1 MSSLP
6 EPTKLERAAGSLVT
20 EGALTALGAMTSGP
34 LGTLLPILAKSLAAE
49 RQKRR
54 VEAAL
59 SEIDAIL
66 IEHEQA
72 LHTVSDAQFKLIN
85 ETIITL
91 LHTTAESKM
100 VYLRRAVRNAI
111 SMTSVDDQE
120 AAVLSRVLR
129 DMSAEE
135 AAFLFKNFSYERV
148 QVASGEAE
156 HEMKVLTVKPR
167 TPEALVLTGLVSLGI
182 LEAAEPTYDESG
194 LLRYSSVTAKLIA
207 LLRDAT

>member
-6 EPTKLERAAGSLVT
+6 VPTKLERAAGSLAT
-20 EGALTALGAMTSGP
+20 EGALTALGAMAGGP
-34 LGTLLPILAKSLAAE
+34 LAALLPVLAKSLAAE

-59 SEIDAIL
+59 SEINAVL
-66 IEHEQA
+66 REHEQA
-72 LHTVSDAQFKLIN
+72 LHTVSDAQYKLMN
-85 ETIITL
+85 EAILAL

-100 VYLRRAVRNAI
+100 MYLKRAVRNAI

-120 AAVLSRVLR
+120 AVVLSRVVR

-135 AAFLFKNFSYERV
+135 AAFLLENFSYDRV
-148 QVASGEAE
+148 QVASAEAK
-156 HEMKVLTVKPR
+156 HEMKVLNAKPG
-167 TPEALVLTGLVSLGI
+167 TPEALVITGLVSLGI

-194 LLRYSSVTAKLIA
+194 LLRYSSVTAKLIV
-207 LLRDAT
+207 LLRDAP